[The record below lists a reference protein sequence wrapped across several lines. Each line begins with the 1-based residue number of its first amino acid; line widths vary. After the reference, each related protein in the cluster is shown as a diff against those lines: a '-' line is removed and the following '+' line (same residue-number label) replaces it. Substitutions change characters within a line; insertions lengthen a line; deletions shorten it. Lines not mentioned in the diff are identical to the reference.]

1 MNTKLKLALVAA
13 SAAGAA
19 ASLIGQI
26 PAALAGPT
34 LSGTSTQNFG
44 AGAAFN
50 LQSAQSFEAVGATSA
65 TIAPFAPS
73 AFTAG
78 TTTPTATNGG
88 FTGTPLAGLLNA
100 GTSTLTAA
108 FDRNGFDT
116 SVSNNSS
123 LATPSF
129 AVQAAIIPLGGNFP
143 TAGITTA
150 TTDSS
155 GTNIKTNLA
164 LGIVLNQNAA
174 SGVPAITIAGS
185 GGTSIIGASITSQ
198 SVGASQTTGTFS
210 DSLTV
215 VNSLSAF

>member
-73 AFTAG
+73 AFTAAAG
-78 TTTPTATNGG
+78 GSPSTTGG
-88 FTGTPLAGLLNA
+88 FTGTPIAGLLNA

-108 FDRNGFDT
+108 FDRNGFDSLSST
-116 SVSNNSS
+116 NST
-123 LATPSF
+123 LASPSF
-129 AVQAAIIPLGGNFP
+129 AVQAGIIPLGGNFP

-155 GTNIKTNLA
+155 GTNVKTNLA
-164 LGIVLNQNAA
+164 LGIVLNQNGT

-210 DSLTV
+210 DTLTV

>member
-1 MNTKLKLALVAA
+1 MNSKLKLALVAA

-73 AFTAG
+73 AFTAAG
-78 TTTPTATNGG
+78 TTSG
-88 FTGTPLAGLLNA
+88 FTGTPIAGLLNA

-108 FDRNGFDT
+108 FDRNGFDNT
-116 SVSNNSS
+116 GSSNTT

-129 AVQAAIIPLGGNFP
+129 AVQAGIIPLGGNFP

-215 VNSLSAF
+215 INSLSAF